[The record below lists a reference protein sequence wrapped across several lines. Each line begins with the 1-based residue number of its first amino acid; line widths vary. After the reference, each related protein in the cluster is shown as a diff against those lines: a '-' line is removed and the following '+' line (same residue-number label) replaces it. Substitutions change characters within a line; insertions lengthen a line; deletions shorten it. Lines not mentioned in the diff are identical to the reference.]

1 MLYIKYNKKL
11 NDKKTTMKG
20 TLNMKKELFNGKR
33 LKIARIYRGKTIDQV
48 SKETNINKK
57 DILAFEENKYKP
69 TVENALKLSNILH
82 FPRDYFYRNENI
94 KVNVEAAHFNPQS
107 TIQRNEEISYREKLV
122 MIHKLYLFFENY
134 IQFPELQLPD
144 NLNKN
149 LSMEEL
155 AERCRQFY
163 ELGEEPIIN
172 MVSFMEAVGVVIT
185 AMNINRRGASPY
197 SQKQSINGKE
207 KYIVSLGH
215 DKNSLALRNY
225 DLAYEFAFIISN
237 ELNIS
242 AKRFNKD
249 DFASALLLPKNR
261 LIEELSNPNELES
274 YLEVKSKFM
283 VPLTIIL
290 YRAYSLGLINYK
302 KYNYLMNEISKNG
315 WHKEEPLDNVKST
328 HPTCL
333 RNAYKLLL
341 DNNIVS
347 KNTLM
352 EKLYNE
358 NMILYADDLEI
369 LMGLKEG
376 SLSNDKKDVKILSFN
391 NKKRK

>member
-237 ELNIS
+237 ELNIP